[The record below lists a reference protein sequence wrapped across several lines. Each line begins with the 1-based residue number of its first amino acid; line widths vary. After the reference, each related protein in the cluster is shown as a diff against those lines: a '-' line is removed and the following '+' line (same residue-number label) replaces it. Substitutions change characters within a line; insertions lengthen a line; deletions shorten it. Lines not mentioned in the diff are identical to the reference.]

1 MSLRGRLLLAVGAVA
16 LVALVAA
23 DVTTYSLLRS
33 FLFTRVDQ
41 TLDTTYFSVAPMLRG
56 RPALPAGA
64 TPTSR
69 PTAGAAATRASGS
82 IGASGSAGASGS
94 TGASGSAGASDST
107 PLGPAPAG
115 ALSRLAPGTFV
126 QERTSSGAVVPSV
139 GQAAIAPG
147 GRSYTPKLPA
157 HIAGLGK
164 ASGTPA
170 VYFTVSSTQAGGP
183 QFRVR
188 AATVAGGR
196 QLIVAAPLGDTVG
209 TLHRLLAVELA
220 VTAAA
225 LLAAG
230 LLGWW
235 LVRVGLRPL
244 RAMERSAEAIAAG
257 EPDQRVAG
265 ENDRTEVGRLAGAL
279 NVMLGRIQA
288 AFAERDA
295 TESEL
300 RASEERMRHFVA
312 DASHELRTPLAA
324 VSAYA
329 ELFERGADRKEADLG
344 RVMRGIRNESG
355 RMKALVEDLLLLA
368 RLDEGRPLTREP
380 VELVGLA
387 AEAVQTAHTVGAEWP
402 VRIDAVLPVETMGDR
417 DRLRQVLDNLLVNV
431 RTHTPA
437 GTTTTISLSG
447 DDGVAI
453 IAVAD
458 DGPGLDADMAAQV
471 FERFYR
477 ADPSRSRAHGG
488 AGLGLAIVKAI
499 VTAHGGEVSAGAAP
513 GGGALFT
520 VRLPTA

>member
-41 TLDTTYFSVAPMLRG
+41 TLDTTYFSVAPMLQG
-56 RPALPAGA
+56 
-64 TPTSR
+64 
-69 PTAGAAATRASGS
+69 
-82 IGASGSAGASGS
+82 
-94 TGASGSAGASDST
+94 
-107 PLGPAPAG
+107 GPAPPSG
-115 ALSRLAPGTFV
+115 SSHTPPKPSTGSLSSLAPGTFV
-126 QERTSSGAVVPSV
+126 QERSATGAIVPSI
-139 GQAAIAPG
+139 GQPAFTPG
-147 GRSYTPKLPA
+147 GKTYTPKLPA
-157 HIAGLGK
+157 RIGAPAKQGR
-164 ASGTPA
+164 SGGA
-170 VYFTVSSTQAGGP
+170 IYFTVSSTKAGGP

-188 AATVAGGR
+188 AASLDGGR
-196 QLIVAAPLGDTVG
+196 QLIVATPLGDTVG

-244 RAMERSAEAIAAG
+244 RAMERSADAIAAG
-257 EPDQRVAG
+257 ELDQRVAG
-265 ENDRTEVGRLAGAL
+265 ENDKTEVGRLARAL
-279 NVMLGRIQA
+279 NVMLGRIQT

-295 TESEL
+295 TERDL

-329 ELFERGADRKEADLG
+329 ELFERGANSHEADLG
-344 RVMRGIRNESG
+344 RVMSGIRAESG

-368 RLDEGRPLTREP
+368 RLDEGRPVAREP

-387 AEAVQTAHTVGAEWP
+387 AEAVQTAQTIGAAWP
-402 VRIDAVLPVETMGDR
+402 VQLDAEQPIETMGDR

-437 GTTTTISLSG
+437 GTSTTVRLSRV
-447 DDGVAI
+447 DDVAVVE
-453 IAVAD
+453 VAD
-458 DGPGLDADMAAQV
+458 NGPGLDCEQAAQV

-477 ADPSRSRAHGG
+477 ADPSRSRVHGRRG
-488 AGLGLAIVKAI
+488 PRVPLSSSRRGQPSPRRKAEQRCQ
-499 VTAHGGEVSAGAAP
+499 AAGA
-513 GGGALFT
+513 
-520 VRLPTA
+520 

>member
-1 MSLRGRLLLAVGAVA
+1 VSLRGRLLLAVGAVA

-41 TLDTTYFSVAPMLRG
+41 TLDTTFFSVAATLRT
-56 RPALPAGA
+56 RPALPGGSTT
-64 TPTSR
+64 TP
-69 PTAGAAATRASGS
+69 
-82 IGASGSAGASGS
+82 GS
-94 TGASGSAGASDST
+94 TGAATAGTTGSTSGTGSTSATGAVGAAL
-107 PLGPAPAG
+107 PGPAPLDG
-115 ALSRLAPGTFV
+115 SLSRLAPGTFV
-126 QERTSSGAVVPSV
+126 QERTAAGAVVPSI
-139 GQAAIAPG
+139 GQAASAPG
-147 GRSYTPKLPA
+147 GRSYSPTLST
-157 HIAGLGK
+157 HIAGLGTGSR
-164 ASGTPA
+164 APA

-188 AATVAGGR
+188 AATVEGGR

-209 TLHRLLAVELA
+209 TLRRLLAVELA

-244 RAMERSAEAIAAG
+244 RAMEQSAEAIAAG

-265 ENDRTEVGRLAGAL
+265 ENDRTEVGRLARAL
-279 NVMLGRIQA
+279 NVMLGRIQV

-295 TESEL
+295 TENEL

-344 RVMRGIRNESG
+344 RVMRGIRSESG

-368 RLDEGRPLTREP
+368 RLDEGRPLAREP

-387 AEAVQTAHTVGAEWP
+387 AEAMQTARAVGADWP
-402 VRIDAVLPVETMGDR
+402 VRLDADLPVETTGDR

-437 GTTTTISLSG
+437 GTTATIRVSCSEG
-447 DDGVAI
+447 CAI
-453 IAVAD
+453 VAVAD
-458 DGPGLDADMAAQV
+458 DGPGLDADEAAQV

-499 VTAHGGEVSAGAAP
+499 VTAHGGEVSAGAAA

-520 VRLPTA
+520 VRLPAAQP

>member
-1 MSLRGRLLLAVGAVA
+1 LSLRGRLLLAVGAVA

-33 FLFTRVDQ
+33 FLFTRIDQ
-41 TLDTTYFSVAPMLRG
+41 TLDTTSFSVTPLLRA
-56 RPALPAGA
+56 RPALPVGASATPRSTGSAAAARASGLTGATGA
-64 TPTSR
+64 TP
-69 PTAGAAATRASGS
+69 P
-82 IGASGSAGASGS
+82 
-94 TGASGSAGASDST
+94 
-107 PLGPAPAG
+107 GPAPSGSLA
-115 ALSRLAPGTFV
+115 RLAPGTFV
-126 QERTSSGAVVPSV
+126 QERTAAGTVVPAI
-139 GQAAIAPG
+139 GQPAIAPG
-147 GRSYTPKLPA
+147 GRSYTPKLPT

-164 ASGTPA
+164 ASGAPA

-188 AATVAGGR
+188 AATLAGGR

-220 VTAAA
+220 VTIAA

-244 RAMERSAEAIAAG
+244 RAMEQSAEAIAAG

-265 ENDRTEVGRLAGAL
+265 ENDHTEVGRLARAL

-368 RLDEGRPLTREP
+368 RLDEGRPLAREP

-387 AEAVQTAHTVGAEWP
+387 AEAVQTAQTVGAEWP
-402 VRIDAVLPVETMGDR
+402 VRLDAALPVETVGDR

-437 GTTTTISLSG
+437 GTTTTIRLADG
-447 DDGVAI
+447 DGVAT

-458 DGPGLDADMAAQV
+458 DGPGLDADTAAQV

-477 ADPSRSRAHGG
+477 ADPSRSA
-488 AGLGLAIVKAI
+488 L
-499 VTAHGGEVSAGAAP
+499 TAAP
-513 GGGALFT
+513 ALASPSSRRSS
-520 VRLPTA
+520 RLTAAR

>member
-33 FLFTRVDQ
+33 FLYSRVDQ
-41 TLDTTYFSVAPMLRG
+41 TLDTTAFSVARSLQG
-56 RPALPAGA
+56 N
-64 TPTSR
+64 
-69 PTAGAAATRASGS
+69 
-82 IGASGSAGASGS
+82 
-94 TGASGSAGASDST
+94 
-107 PLGPAPAG
+107 PAPPSG
-115 ALSRLAPGTFV
+115 ALHSPPQPTPGSLSALAPGTFV
-126 QERTSSGAVVPSV
+126 EERSATGAIVPSV
-139 GQAAIAPG
+139 GQPAIAPG
-147 GRSYTPKLPA
+147 GKTYSPRLPA
-157 HIAGLGK
+157 RIATSATEGRG
-164 ASGTPA
+164 SRA
-170 VYFTVSSTQAGGP
+170 VYFTVSSTQSGGP

-188 AATVAGGR
+188 AAKLDDGR

-244 RAMERSAEAIAAG
+244 RAMERSADAIAAG
-257 EPDQRVAG
+257 ELDQRVAG
-265 ENDRTEVGRLAGAL
+265 ENDRTEVGRLARAL
-279 NVMLGRIQA
+279 NVMLTRIQS

-295 TESEL
+295 TERDL

-329 ELFERGADRKEADLG
+329 ELFERGADHNEADLG
-344 RVMRGIRNESG
+344 RVMSGIRAESG

-368 RLDEGRPLTREP
+368 RLDEGRPIERDP

-387 AEAVQTAHTVGAEWP
+387 AEAAQTAQTIAAAWP
-402 VRIDAVLPVETMGDR
+402 VRLDAEQPVETMGDR

-437 GTTTTISLSG
+437 GTSTTIRLSRC
-447 DDGVAI
+447 DDLAVVE
-453 IAVAD
+453 VAD
-458 DGPGLDADMAAQV
+458 DGPGLDPEQASQV

-488 AGLGLAIVKAI
+488 AGLGLAIVEAI
-499 VTAHGGEVSAGAAP
+499 VTAHGGQVSAGAAP
-513 GGGALFT
+513 GGGAVFT
-520 VRLPTA
+520 IRLPAA

>member
-1 MSLRGRLLLAVGAVA
+1 LSLRGRLLLAVGAVA

-41 TLDTTYFSVAPMLRG
+41 TLDTTYFSVTPLLRA
-56 RPALPAGA
+56 RPALPLGAGA
-64 TPTSR
+64 TPRSTGS
-69 PTAGAAATRASGS
+69 AATTRASGAT
-82 IGASGSAGASGS
+82 GATAATGATPPGQAPSGSLA
-94 TGASGSAGASDST
+94 
-107 PLGPAPAG
+107 
-115 ALSRLAPGTFV
+115 RLAPGTFV
-126 QERTSSGAVVPSV
+126 QERTAAGAVVPAI
-139 GQAAIAPG
+139 GQPAIAPG
-147 GRSYTPKLPA
+147 GRSYTPRLPA
-157 HIAGLGK
+157 HIAGLGRG
-164 ASGTPA
+164 SGAP
-170 VYFTVSSTQAGGP
+170 VYFTVSSRQAGGP

-220 VTAAA
+220 VTIAA

-244 RAMERSAEAIAAG
+244 RAMEQSAEAIAAG

-265 ENDRTEVGRLAGAL
+265 ENDHTEVGRLARAL

-329 ELFERGADRKEADLG
+329 ELFERGADHNQADLG
-344 RVMRGIRNESG
+344 RVMRGISNESG

-368 RLDEGRPLTREP
+368 RLDEGRPLAREP
-380 VELVGLA
+380 VELVGLV
-387 AEAVQTAHTVGAEWP
+387 AEAVQTAQTVGAEWP
-402 VRIDAVLPVETMGDR
+402 VRLDAALPVETSGDR

-437 GTTTTISLSG
+437 GTTTTIGLSG
-447 DDGVAI
+447 GDGVAT

-458 DGPGLDADMAAQV
+458 DGPGLDADTAAQV

-520 VRLPTA
+520 VRLPIA

>member
-33 FLFTRVDQ
+33 FFFTRVDQ

-56 RPALPAGA
+56 NTAPPTGA
-64 TPTSR
+64 T
-69 PTAGAAATRASGS
+69 
-82 IGASGSAGASGS
+82 GS
-94 TGASGSAGASDST
+94 TGTTGSTGVTGST
-107 PLGPAPAG
+107 GRGPAPSSGSLA
-115 ALSRLAPGTFV
+115 SLAPGTFV
-126 QERTSSGAVVPSV
+126 QERSATGAVVPSI
-139 GQAAIAPG
+139 GQPAIAPG

-157 HIAGLGK
+157 HIAGLAKGGG
-164 ASGTPA
+164 ATA
-170 VYFTVSSTQAGGP
+170 VYLTVSSTQVGGP

-188 AATVAGGR
+188 VATVSGGR
-196 QLIVAAPLGDTVG
+196 QLIVAVPLGDTVG
-209 TLHRLLAVELA
+209 TLRRLLAVEAA

-244 RAMERSAEAIAAG
+244 RAMEHSADAIAAG
-257 EPDQRVAG
+257 ELDQRVAG
-265 ENDRTEVGRLAGAL
+265 ENDRTEVGRLARAL
-279 NVMLGRIQA
+279 NVMLGRIET

-344 RVMRGIRNESG
+344 RVMSGIRSESG

-368 RLDEGRPLTREP
+368 RLDEGRPIAREP
-380 VELVGLA
+380 VELVALA
-387 AEAVQTAHTVGAEWP
+387 AEAIQTALTVGAAWP
-402 VRIDAVLPVETMGDR
+402 VRLDAATPVETMGDR

-437 GTTTTISLSG
+437 GTSTTIRLSC
-447 DDGVAI
+447 DNGVAVVE
-453 IAVAD
+453 VAD
-458 DGPGLDADMAAQV
+458 DGPGLEVAQAAQV

-488 AGLGLAIVKAI
+488 AGLGLSIVKAI
-499 VTAHGGEVSAGAAP
+499 VTAHGGEVGAGAAA

-520 VRLPTA
+520 VCLAIA